1 MGCWCG
7 YLSAARRGMVQ
18 LMPLPLPLTV
28 SCFSKIQ
35 IGFTFWY
42 RLTRVVPD
50 KGPLNGCV
58 CVGTIIEQMDHKK
71 YTRRPR
77 GGITEWPPTL
87 PIISN
92 CSLQPSQALPRLKS
106 TGLDADL
113 CLSLHGAQKHWWSPE
128 LDELKQQCIDA
139 TV

>member
-18 LMPLPLPLTV
+18 LMPLPLTV

-58 CVGTIIEQMDHKK
+58 YVGTIIEQMDHKK

-77 GGITEWPPTL
+77 GGITGSA
-87 PIISN
+87 SN
-92 CSLQPSQALPRLKS
+92 PAHNFKLQF
-106 TGLDADL
+106 
-113 CLSLHGAQKHWWSPE
+113 
-128 LDELKQQCIDA
+128 A
-139 TV
+139 TQPGVAKT

>member
-1 MGCWCG
+1 MLVW
-7 YLSAARRGMVQ
+7 LSVWSKARHMVK
-18 LMPLPLPLTV
+18 LMPLPFAV

-35 IGFTFWY
+35 IGFTFWHL
-42 RLTRVVPD
+42 LTRVVPD

-58 CVGTIIEQMDHKK
+58 YVGTIIEQMDHKK
-71 YTRRPR
+71 YTRRREGASPAV
-77 GGITEWPPTL
+77 PPTL

-92 CSLQPSQALPRLKS
+92 CNLQPSRALPRLKS
-106 TGLDADL
+106 TGLDVDQ